1 MQSKEKE
8 LVAQEPAADDGQPF
22 SNGTKTEQGQQA
34 SNPITD
40 SESGLDVDV
49 SVLLKRGWR
58 PTLETQYP
66 EPEDPEAEQW
76 ISFRN
81 NFWAKTSLDVS
92 VGTVLDLSPWPDALQ
107 LLQLSSFRL
116 LVRQEYAD
124 FYERLIDAAGIG
136 KSGLLIYIL
145 IRRLV
150 STQATVLVLDDIPY
164 LFRFDGTYSLDT
176 RLIQRDPLRI
186 IHSVSPSLRP
196 WILIDTPKTPTLPP
210 SWLTKTISGFPILA
224 ASLDERR
231 YKPLVWNEQELTAI
245 LPFLLGPDVIKPRP
259 TTMSLIQDC
268 GYCIRDLA
276 LAIRAPRTVLQDREK
291 ALSAI
296 EDSAKNVIRIINNAH
311 QASSEQTF
319 HQLFIVR
326 RIGDVALCESDCYTV
341 DVKSQ
346 GVLASLMQVHRR
358 LDVLSARRIFMACR
372 SSSESSFAAWAFEH
386 IAHHYLASGCR
397 TTCLEMTAFKGG
409 SRFFHSAWDI
419 IAEEF
424 VVSSSSVRVEALKT
438 NKTSLF
444 DAFFVSRG
452 IMEKPVLW
460 VVQTTMAARLGGG
473 SAQDGYVSMETIR
486 ERLGDDCS
494 VKYVLVVPLHRNR
507 AYRWEMPDG
516 WNDHEGQVFIQY
528 INMDTE
534 S

>member
-1 MQSKEKE
+1 MGS
-8 LVAQEPAADDGQPF
+8 
-22 SNGTKTEQGQQA
+22 
-34 SNPITD
+34 
-40 SESGLDVDV
+40 
-49 SVLLKRGWR
+49 
-58 PTLETQYP
+58 
-66 EPEDPEAEQW
+66 
-76 ISFRN
+76 
-81 NFWAKTSLDVS
+81 
-92 VGTVLDLSPWPDALQ
+92 
-107 LLQLSSFRL
+107 
-116 LVRQEYAD
+116 
-124 FYERLIDAAGIG
+124 
-136 KSGLLIYIL
+136 
-145 IRRLV
+145 
-150 STQATVLVLDDIPY
+150 
-164 LFRFDGTYSLDT
+164 
-176 RLIQRDPLRI
+176 
-186 IHSVSPSLRP
+186 
-196 WILIDTPKTPTLPP
+196 
-210 SWLTKTISGFPILA
+210 
-224 ASLDERR
+224 
-231 YKPLVWNEQELTAI
+231 

-296 EDSAKNVIRIINNAH
+296 EDVKNLIRIINNAH
-311 QASSEQTF
+311 QASTEKTF

-358 LDVLSARRIFMACR
+358 LDVLSARRIFTACR
-372 SSSESSFAAWAFEH
+372 SSLESSFLAAWAFEH

-424 VVSSSSVRVEALKT
+424 VVSSSSVRVEALNDQQECISCSKEKYELALPKRRINHYDYDELSSRVLESEYYVPT
-438 NKTSLF
+438 KKHNNCLF